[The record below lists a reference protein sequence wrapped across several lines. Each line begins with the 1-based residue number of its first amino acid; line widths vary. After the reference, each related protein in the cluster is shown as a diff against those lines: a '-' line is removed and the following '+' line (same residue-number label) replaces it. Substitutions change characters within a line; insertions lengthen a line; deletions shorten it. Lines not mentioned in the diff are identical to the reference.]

1 MENTTTATAIALAG
15 MAERANKGPYADVLR
30 QMVQLISQRLMDL
43 GVEPVCDAGYDERS
57 AERLNSRNGFFGTTS
72 CCCSA
77 RAPYLARPST
87 SRRITRRSAM
97 ASAALRHDIRSSSS
111 WRAWG
116 TMAS

>member
-1 MENTTTATAIALAG
+1 MTVATIALAG
-15 MAERANKGPYADVLR
+15 MAELADKGPCVDMLR
-30 QMVQLISQRLMDL
+30 QMVQFMAQRLMDMD
-43 GVEPVCDAGYDERS
+43 VESLCGAGCDEKR
-57 AERLNSRNGFFGTTS
+57 AERLNSRNGFLGATS
-72 CCCSA
+72 CCGSA

-97 ASAALRHDIRSSSS
+97 ASAALRHDIRPSSS